1 MAKNGCG
8 FFEDYSFR
16 MSKNN
21 RNYSF
26 RMSKKEDYQVT
37 IAMNDEKTKI
47 LNLHNEIAST
57 CTTELPQSAQ

>member
-1 MAKNGCG
+1 MQNLGVF
-8 FFEDYSFR
+8 FFE
-16 MSKNN
+16 
-21 RNYSF
+21 NYSF